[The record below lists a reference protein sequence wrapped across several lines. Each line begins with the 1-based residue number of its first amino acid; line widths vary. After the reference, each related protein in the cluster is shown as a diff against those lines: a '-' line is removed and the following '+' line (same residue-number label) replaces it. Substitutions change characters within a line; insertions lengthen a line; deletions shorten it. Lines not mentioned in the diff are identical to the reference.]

1 MSLSAVSPAVVK
13 TPPTNLWIM
22 AVLTPL
28 FLLVVVI
35 GMVTFILC
43 RRNRVIFKTGAF
55 RSFKTRSKVREHSES
70 RPLVVMLGD
79 VPLVEVQPSL
89 NDRDP
94 DAHLSS
100 LSVLITLTS
109 GLYCTSARLRSAV
122 NHWFQMSLC
131 SLAPSSGQGVE
142 ARSSCGLESTLK
154 TIESCNESHFTSK
167 SKFFFS
173 NSKF

>member
-55 RSFKTRSKVREHSES
+55 RSFKTRSKVREHSDS

-100 LSVLITLTS
+100 LSVLITRAAMTN
-109 GLYCTSARLRSAV
+109 GPR
-122 NHWFQMSLC
+122 
-131 SLAPSSGQGVE
+131 
-142 ARSSCGLESTLK
+142 
-154 TIESCNESHFTSK
+154 
-167 SKFFFS
+167 
-173 NSKF
+173 